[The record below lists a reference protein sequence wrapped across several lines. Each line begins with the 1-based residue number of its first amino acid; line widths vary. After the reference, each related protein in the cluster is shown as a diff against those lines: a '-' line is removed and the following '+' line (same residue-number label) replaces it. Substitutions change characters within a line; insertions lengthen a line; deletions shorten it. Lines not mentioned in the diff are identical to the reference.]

1 MGRGKVLSFLLRADE
16 SVVQRTLYLMN
27 ELKSPFE
34 RFQEIYGFDESQARG
49 RPCDTLP
56 KYGNIPETIASEA
69 RTEGYRKILQTL
81 DSLSRHRKSLEE
93 ELKVLRQ
100 RRREHNRA
108 AKPFTENHPSEKAIS
123 KDELKKQRARVTAI
137 RDTDLAIDTCLMRLK
152 YTVPQITALEK
163 RALKMCR
170 LSPEEAYLQACSEFY
185 MLRQQEE
192 VETRIGIEQARCF
205 RRQLGP
211 TVNEKELQKEQKI
224 LSQWK
229 AKAERQQ
236 TLLVDARRGGQKNVS
251 SSDKAAAVKDE
262 ENVEEELEKET
273 ILEESNS
280 K

>member
-1 MGRGKVLSFLLRADE
+1 
-16 SVVQRTLYLMN
+16 MN
-27 ELKSPFE
+27 ELKSPIE

-56 KYGNIPETIASEA
+56 KYGNIPEVIVSEA
-69 RTEGYRKILQTL
+69 TAENYQKILGTL
-81 DSLSRHRKSLEE
+81 DSLFRHRKILED
-93 ELKVLRQ
+93 ELKILRQ
-100 RRREHNRA
+100 RRRALNRA
-108 AKPFTENHPSEKAIS
+108 AKSFTERHQNENTIPG
-123 KDELKKQRARVTAI
+123 DELKKQRVRVTAL
-137 RDTDLAIDTCLMRLK
+137 RNTDLAVDTRLKRLK
-152 YTVPQITALEK
+152 YIVPQIPVLEK
-163 RALKMCR
+163 RALKMCK

-185 MLRQQEE
+185 ILRQQEE
-192 VETRIGIEQARCF
+192 VETRIAIEQARCF

-236 TLLVDARRGGQKNVS
+236 TLLIDARRGGQKNGP
-251 SSDKAAAVKDE
+251 SSDKATAAKDE

-273 ILEESNS
+273 VLDESSS